1 MMSDLAAQA
10 KRWATVT
17 EAAAYSGLSDK
28 TIRRLIARRELV
40 GHRPVP
46 GRILVDLRALDAII
60 RSSAGAAGT
69 RGGALHSDE

>member
-1 MMSDLAAQA
+1 MASDLAAPV
-10 KRWATVT
+10 KRWATIA

-28 TIRRLIARRELV
+28 TLRRLIARRELV
-40 GHRPVP
+40 AHRPVP

-69 RGGALHSDE
+69 RGCALHGDE